1 MKNPMWGVTG
11 AAYLR
16 LKEPEY
22 EDGVG
27 TPRYVI
33 FFDDFLAFFRKFV
46 PLSKLFFTR
55 YGLFWRSFAIFGVGT
70 HFIID
75 FFLSNKISA
84 S

>member
-27 TPRYVI
+27 TPRYVLI
-33 FFDDFLAFFRKFV
+33 FDDFLAFFPKIKTILQCFHGQIKVVQR
-46 PLSKLFFTR
+46 SR
-55 YGLFWRSFAIFGVGT
+55 YRY
-70 HFIID
+70 
-75 FFLSNKISA
+75 
-84 S
+84 

>member
-1 MKNPMWGVTG
+1 MWGVTG

-33 FFDDFLAFFRKFV
+33 FFVNLWLFSKNLGHFPNFLTGYGFF
-46 PLSKLFFTR
+46 
-55 YGLFWRSFAIFGVGT
+55 FAILDTFMP
-70 HFIID
+70 
-75 FFLSNKISA
+75 FLV
-84 S
+84 

>member
-27 TPRYVI
+27 TPRYVTFLVDFWLFSENLGHFPRDI
-33 FFDDFLAFFRKFV
+33 VFFELFL
-46 PLSKLFFTR
+46 P
-55 YGLFWRSFAIFGVGT
+55 
-70 HFIID
+70 
-75 FFLSNKISA
+75 FLIN
-84 S
+84 

>member
-33 FFDDFLAFFRKFV
+33 FFVDFRGGF
-46 PLSKLFFTR
+46 P
-55 YGLFWRSFAIFGVGT
+55 
-70 HFIID
+70 
-75 FFLSNKISA
+75 KI
-84 S
+84 

>member
-33 FFDDFLAFFRKFV
+33 LVVVFG
-46 PLSKLFFTR
+46 LFFENLGHFPNFLTR
-55 YGLFWRSFAIFGVGT
+55 SVFGGCSFAIFAT
-70 HFIID
+70 FMP
-75 FFLSNKISA
+75 FLV
-84 S
+84 

>member
-1 MKNPMWGVTG
+1 MWGVTG

-33 FFDDFLAFFRKFV
+33 FFVNLWLFSKNLGHFPNFLTGYGVFFCHFGY
-46 PLSKLFFTR
+46 F
-55 YGLFWRSFAIFGVGT
+55 YAIFGVDT
-70 HFIID
+70 QC
-75 FFLSNKISA
+75 
-84 S
+84 